1 MDRSGTKPSE
11 ISREANPPLQDRR
24 GRVRHKVHTPAYASL
39 NGNSTGMVLDL
50 NEILDI
56 SEDGMSIQTSSPL
69 EFKRNLNLCLDLSET
84 KAYIHTSG
92 QVVWSEPSGRSG
104 VRFPEMPDSS
114 LRRLK
119 EWLFLNAITACDHAT
134 AQTPSVDAP
143 AKDALAE
150 RAEPQREVEPETFA
164 TPDYTAILAALTAV
178 EREVESI
185 GPDLDAALRL
195 IVERAQ
201 TFTRATGAAI
211 ALARGSEMICL
222 ASAGSGV
229 PELGARLNAS
239 SGFSGVCVRTGSL
252 LRCDDSETDPRVD
265 LESCHALGIRS
276 MIAVPIRLGR
286 EVVGLLE
293 VFSSRPSAFSANDG
307 GILERLARIAVIAVS
322 GALHDSAAN
331 DNLSDTAPVGV
342 RSQVPT
348 EMLATTTAESTPS
361 RSRHI
366 LFYAVAATL
375 VAVSV
380 WLLAPSIQGGIRL
393 WIGRRDDSQPK
404 SKPQIAAAKPP
415 TPIGADAS
423 GLAGL
428 RKLAEQGDP
437 TAQFA
442 VGARYATGEDVKQD
456 YSEAVR
462 WFSMAA
468 EQGHIA
474 SQATLGAYYWAGRGV
489 SEDLSKAYFWSI
501 LAQAGGDQASK
512 YRVAVLTSRLSRA
525 QVIAAQQQA
534 NEWLTHHQVGNKNPA
549 SSPH

>member
-1 MDRSGTKPSE
+1 MDPTGTKPSE
-11 ISREANPPLQDRR
+11 ISWKANPLMRDRR

-39 NGNSTGMVLDL
+39 NGTSAGMVVDL

-69 EFKRNLNLCLDLSET
+69 EFKRNLSLCLDLSET

-104 VRFPEMPDSS
+104 VRFPEMPNSS

-119 EWLFLNAITACDHAT
+119 EWLFLNAITACDHASV
-134 AQTPSVDAP
+134 QTPALDAP
-143 AKDALAE
+143 SNAAA
-150 RAEPQREVEPETFA
+150 RAAEPQREVEPETFA

-178 EREVESI
+178 KREVESI
-185 GPDLDAALRL
+185 GPDLDAALQL
-195 IVERAQ
+195 IVDRAR
-201 TFTRATGAAI
+201 TFTRATGTAI

-229 PELGARLNAS
+229 PELGARLNTS
-239 SGFSGVCVRTGSL
+239 SGFSGECVRTGSL

-265 LESCHALGIRS
+265 LESCHGLGIRS
-276 MIAVPIRLGR
+276 MIAAPIRLGR

-293 VFSSRPSAFSANDG
+293 VFSSRPGAFSANDG
-307 GILERLARIAVIAVS
+307 GVLERLARIAVIAVS
-322 GALHDSAAN
+322 SALHRSAAN
-331 DNLSDTAPVGV
+331 DNLPDTPPVSV

-348 EMLATTTAESTPS
+348 EMPATTTAESTPS
-361 RSRHI
+361 RSRQI

-404 SKPQIAAAKPP
+404 PKPQIAAAKPP
-415 TPIGADAS
+415 ALIGVDAG

-489 SEDLSKAYFWSI
+489 SEDLSQAYFWSI

-512 YRVAVLTSRLSRA
+512 YRVAVLTSRMSRA

-549 SSPH
+549 SSQ